1 LNKKIGNI
9 ALLLSGAIAL
19 MDCSSAIT
27 IQTQKQID
35 IQSSTK
41 NSESILKI
49 IEPYQ
54 KELAL
59 KMDIEIAKSE
69 ANYIVERPCSNLMNW
84 MADAVFLNQTKNSKL
99 SYPIFCLLN
108 TGGIRASLGIGPVT
122 LGDIYKLMP
131 FDNSIVWVK
140 LPIKELSAIESY
152 ITESGGE
159 PISNIYIKNGRIEFK
174 GFDRSKATEF
184 WVITSDYLL
193 SGGDRMDFFQK
204 GTEIIH
210 TNILIR
216 DALIEEV
223 KIQGVLI
230 NDERKRIK

>member
-1 LNKKIGNI
+1 MNKKIGNI
-9 ALLLSGAIAL
+9 AVVLFVAIAS
-19 MDCSSAIT
+19 MDCTTAIS
-27 IQTQKQID
+27 IQTKKQID
-35 IQSSTK
+35 VRANTK
-41 NSESILKI
+41 DAENITEI
-49 IEPYQ
+49 IEPFK

-59 KMDIEIAKSE
+59 KMDIEIAKSV

-84 MADAVFLNQTKNSKL
+84 MADAVFTNQTKNAKL
-99 SYPIFCLLN
+99 SYPVFCLLN
-108 TGGIRASLGIGPVT
+108 TGGIRSSLGIGPVS
-122 LGDIYKLMP
+122 LGDVYKLMP

-159 PISNIYIKNGRIEFK
+159 PISNIQIKNDRIEFN

-204 GTEIIH
+204 GTEIIQ
-210 TNILIR
+210 TNVLIR
-216 DALIEEV
+216 DALIEET
-223 KIQGVLI
+223 KIQGILI
-230 NDERKRIK
+230 NDERKRIE